1 MLLIPAALITG
12 IVEDKI
18 ANDLT
23 SNDKTT
29 KKHLKEVEERIL
41 KRSRKNIPYDV
52 EIFRKN
58 DDEPLFF
65 TEVTDVS
72 PNANVCISDNNFL
85 IMMSKDDGLIAITL
99 NDITQYRIRES
110 KNNTGL
116 KLEL

>member
-1 MLLIPAALITG
+1 MLLVPAALITG

-29 KKHLKEVEERIL
+29 KKHLKEVEEKVL
-41 KRSRKNIPYDV
+41 KHSRKNIPYDV
-52 EIFRKN
+52 EVFRKN

-65 TEVTDVS
+65 TEVTDVH
-72 PNANVCISDNNFL
+72 IDNNFL
-85 IMMSKDDGLIAITL
+85 IMMSKDDGLIAMTL

-116 KLEL
+116 KLEI